1 MKAMILKRV
10 GPITE
15 NPLELVD
22 LPFPQPDAKQLLLKV
37 LACGVCHTELDQIE
51 GRLLPKLPIIPGHQI
66 IGSVERVGS
75 DVTRFSRGQRVGV
88 AWINSAC
95 GQCRFCRD
103 DNENLCSLFQAT
115 GYHVNGGYAEYA
127 VVGEDFAYLIPEMFS
142 DTEAAPLLCAGA
154 IGYRAVKLTN
164 LRNGQVLGLF
174 GFGASA
180 HIAVQIVKY
189 RYPDCRVFVFTRPG
203 QKQHQDLAE
212 ELGAD
217 WVGVTGQP
225 PPARLDCAVDFTPA
239 WQPLVEALKV
249 LERSGRV
256 VINAIRKEPADKESL
271 LELDYPTHLWLEKE
285 IKTVANIT
293 RKDARE
299 FLSLAAEVPI
309 RPRVE
314 EFKLKQ
320 ANQALNLLKKG
331 QIQGAAVLKI
341 SD

>member
-1 MKAMILKRV
+1 MIQNSI
-10 GPITE
+10 GPIAE

-22 LPFPQPDAKQLLLKV
+22 LPVPAPDAKQILLKV

-51 GRLLPKLPIIPGHQI
+51 GRLPPKLPIIPGHQI
-66 IGSVERVGS
+66 IGTVERIGS
-75 DVTRFSRGQRVGV
+75 DVTRFSPGRRVGV

-103 DNENLCSLFQAT
+103 DKENLCSQFQAT
-115 GYHVNGGYAEYA
+115 GYHVNGGYAEYT
-127 VVGEDFAYLIPEMFS
+127 VVGEDFAYPIPETFS

-203 QKQHQDLAE
+203 QKQHQDLAVK
-212 ELGAD
+212 LGAD
-217 WVGVTGQP
+217 WVSATGRT
-225 PPARLDCAVDFTPA
+225 PPAPLDCAIDFTPA

-249 LERSGRV
+249 LERSGRL
-256 VINAIRKEPADKESL
+256 VINAIRKEPTDKDFL
-271 LELDYPTHLWLEKE
+271 LNLDYTTHLWLEKE

-293 RKDARE
+293 RSDARE
-299 FLSLAAEVPI
+299 FLALAGQIPI

-314 EFKLKQ
+314 EFELKY

-331 QIQGAAVLKI
+331 KIQGAAVLKI
-341 SD
+341 TD